1 MQDNYTYLSLIPG
14 EIFMANS
21 IVLAPAQLQAP
32 QAHSDEQL
40 IALWL
45 HGKSEHSQRAY
56 LADVRRFAEFVG
68 KPLQAITLQDLQD
81 YADSL
86 AGLSANTRKRA
97 INSVKSLF
105 TFGHKLGYLT
115 FNVAAAL
122 KAPKPKETLAERI
135 LTESEVLT
143 MIALTENERD
153 KLLLRLLY
161 ASAGRISEVC
171 ALKWKDVQ
179 PNGKSGQVTLFGK
192 GEKTRAV
199 KLSAETWKA
208 LTTIRKRYGP
218 EEPVFRSRKGGHLS
232 PSQAWRI
239 VRAAAKRA
247 GIEGNVSPHW
257 FRHSHASHALERGAT
272 VALVRDTLGHSSL
285 AVTSMYVHAK
295 PDESSA
301 LHLIV

>member
-1 MQDNYTYLSLIPG
+1 
-14 EIFMANS
+14 MATQ
-21 IVLAPAQLQAP
+21 LARTNTALT
-32 QAHSDEQL
+32 QAHSDLQL
-40 IALWL
+40 IDLWL
-45 HGKSEHSQRAY
+45 YGKSEHTQRAY
-56 LADVRRFAEFVG
+56 SADIERFCAFVA
-68 KPLQAITLQDLQD
+68 KPLQQVTLQDLQT
-81 YADSL
+81 YLDSL
-86 AGLSANTRKRA
+86 DGLSPNTRKRA

-105 TFGHKLGYLT
+105 TFGQKLGYLT

-122 KAPKPKETLAERI
+122 KAPRVKNTLAERM

-143 MIALTENERD
+143 MIALTQNERD

-171 ALKWKDVQ
+171 ALKWRDVQ
-179 PNGKSGQVTLFGK
+179 PNGNSGQVTLFGK

-199 KLSAETWKA
+199 KLSVETWKA
-208 LTTIRKRYGP
+208 LGAMRKGSSMDD
-218 EEPVFRSRKGGHLS
+218 PVFRSRRGGHLD

-239 VRAAAKRA
+239 VRAAAIRA

-257 FRHSHASHALERGAT
+257 FRHSHATHALDRGAT